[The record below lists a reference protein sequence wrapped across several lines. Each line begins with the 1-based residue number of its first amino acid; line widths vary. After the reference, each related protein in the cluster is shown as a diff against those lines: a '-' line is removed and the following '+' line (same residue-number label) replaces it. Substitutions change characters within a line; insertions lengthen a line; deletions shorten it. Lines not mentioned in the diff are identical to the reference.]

1 MNGYSLLTFSTL
13 IADVKIYEEV
23 KDTVS
28 LVNTAE
34 QLLEEYN
41 SNVKTVK
48 MKMKNLVMFL
58 MSLVRR

>member
-1 MNGYSLLTFSTL
+1 M
-13 IADVKIYEEV
+13 ADVKIYEEV

>member
-58 MSLVRR
+58 MSLARR

>member
-1 MNGYSLLTFSTL
+1 MNGYSLFTFSTL